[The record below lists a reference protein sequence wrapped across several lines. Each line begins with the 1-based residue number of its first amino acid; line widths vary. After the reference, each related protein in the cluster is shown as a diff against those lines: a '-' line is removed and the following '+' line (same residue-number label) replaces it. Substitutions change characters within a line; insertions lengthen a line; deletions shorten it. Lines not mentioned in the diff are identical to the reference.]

1 MSDLN
6 IALAA
11 ARKFYNA
18 NEHALSD
25 DAAFDLAYAVLEAA
39 GGDAV
44 LVAITR
50 EDFKADGSD
59 LTWQGEGRIVREA
72 WAALEAR
79 EAAS

>member
-6 IALAA
+6 TALAA

-25 DAAFDLAYAVLEAA
+25 DDAAFDLAYAVLAAA
-39 GGDAV
+39 GDDAV

-50 EDFKADGSD
+50 DDFWDS
-59 LTWQGEGRIVREA
+59 R
-72 WAALEAR
+72 
-79 EAAS
+79 